1 MTDQSDRVKTVME
14 SFAEKGVNFYL
25 DDFGIGYSNL
35 SMVMELPFETVKL
48 DSSLLSKM
56 TNGEK
61 EYRTM
66 QLLVDM
72 LHNAGFQVVAEGIE
86 TVEQMQAA
94 RRLQI
99 DRIQGYYYA
108 KPMPAA
114 MLAEFLN
121 SKSGNQKR
129 ES

>member
-1 MTDQSDRVKTVME
+1 
-14 SFAEKGVNFYL
+14 
-25 DDFGIGYSNL
+25 
-35 SMVMELPFETVKL
+35 MVMELPFETVKL

-114 MLAEFLN
+114 MLTEFLN
-121 SKSGNQKR
+121 SKCGNQKR